1 MANLGIPGELHER
14 PWRDFGHNRSEALTL
29 AQGHADYIWVMDADD
44 TVVGTPD
51 FSGLSVAVYLVRVR
65 DSESLC
71 TQWRGQLFR
80 TGMRWRYKGVV
91 HEYADCDEAFV
102 EERLAGEYYI
112 ESRRLGSRNR
122 DPQKF
127 IRDRDVLLAEV
138 ERNPDDERAVF
149 YLAQTY

>member
-1 MANLGIPGELHER
+1 
-14 PWRDFGHNRSEALTL
+14 
-29 AQGHADYIWVMDADD
+29 
-44 TVVGTPD
+44 
-51 FSGLSVAVYLVRVR
+51 R

-71 TQWRGQLFR
+71 TYWRRQLFR
-80 TGMRWRYKGVV
+80 NGMRWRYKGVV

-149 YLAQTY
+149 YLAQTYFILNDYANARRWYARRAEMGGWDEEIYHSVFRLADSMWHLGEPWPQVQDTYLRAWEFRPTRA